1 MAGAALWASR
11 PFQLF
16 IYIEEQVMGRRE
28 VVVTGLGIVSP
39 VASELDRFWEG
50 IKNGQSG
57 ISRVENVEDIDQYPV
72 TIGGEIRDLNI
83 EKYIDKKEVRKMD
96 PFSIWGVAA
105 AAMAVE
111 DSGLDLNAVDLQRV
125 GVIASSGI
133 GGMQYMQTQS
143 ARAIAGGPR
152 RISPQLIPQMIV
164 NILSGYVAIKYGFK
178 GPNFSVTSAC
188 ASGSHSIGE
197 SMRMIQYGDADV
209 MIAGGAEASVAMLG
223 IGGFAAMRAT
233 SRRND
238 DPQGASRPFDKERDG
253 FVMSEGAGIVVLEE
267 KEHAL
272 KRGARIY
279 CDAAGYGRTCD
290 AYHITA
296 PSEEAV
302 EAGRGMS
309 LAISDAGLN
318 PEDID
323 YINAHGTSTPYND
336 KGETIAIKRALGE
349 ELAYKV
355 AVSSTK
361 SMTGHMLGAAGGVE
375 AAICALAIRDSIAP
389 PTINYTTPDP
399 DCDLDYV
406 PNVAREMEINVALS
420 NSLGFGGHNATLCFT
435 KSK

>member
-1 MAGAALWASR
+1 MS
-11 PFQLF
+11 
-16 IYIEEQVMGRRE
+16 RRE

-39 VASELDRFWEG
+39 VASELGRFWEG

-57 ISRVENVEDIDQYPV
+57 IDQVKNVENIDQYPV
-72 TIGGEIRDLNI
+72 TIGGEIRDLDV
-83 EKYIDKKEVRKMD
+83 EKFLEYKEARKMD
-96 PFSIWGVAA
+96 PFAVWGLSAA
-105 AAMAVE
+105 VMAIE
-111 DSGLDLNAVDLQRV
+111 DAGIDPAQLDLQRV

-133 GGMQYMQTQS
+133 GGMQIMQNECLK
-143 ARAIAGGPR
+143 AYEKGPR
-152 RISPQLIPQMIV
+152 RISPQLIPQMIT
-164 NILSGYVAIKYGFK
+164 NILSGYIAIRYGFK
-178 GPNFSVTSAC
+178 GPNFCVTSAC
-188 ASGSHSIGE
+188 ASATHSIGE
-197 SMRMIQYGDADV
+197 AMRILQYGDADV

-223 IGGFAAMRAT
+223 IGGFAALRAT

-238 DPQGASRPFDKERDG
+238 DPQGASRPFDKDRDG
-253 FVMSEGAGIVVLEE
+253 FVMSEGAGILVLEE
-267 KEHAL
+267 KQHAL
-272 KRGARIY
+272 ARGATIY

-296 PSEEAV
+296 PAEEAI

-309 LAISDAGLN
+309 LAISDAGLQ
-318 PEDID
+318 PGDID

-361 SMTGHMLGAAGGVE
+361 SMTGHMLGAAGAVE
-375 AAICALAIRDSIAP
+375 AAICALAIRDNIAP

-406 PNVAREMEINVALS
+406 PNVARKMEINAALS

-435 KSK
+435 KPT

>member
-1 MAGAALWASR
+1 MS
-11 PFQLF
+11 
-16 IYIEEQVMGRRE
+16 RRE
-28 VVVTGLGIVSP
+28 VVVTGLGVVSP
-39 VASELDRFWEG
+39 VASELNRFWEG

-57 ISRVENVEDIDQYPV
+57 IDQVKNVENIDQYPV
-72 TIGGEIRDLNI
+72 TIGGEIRDLDV
-83 EKYIDKKEVRKMD
+83 EKFVDKKEARIMD
-96 PFSIWGVAA
+96 PFSIWGIAA
-105 AAMAVE
+105 AAMAIE
-111 DSGLDLNAVDLQRV
+111 DSKLDLGAIDLQRV

-133 GGMQYMQTQS
+133 GGMQFLQNQCFK
-143 ARAIAGGPR
+143 AVEGGPR

-164 NILSGYVAIKYGFK
+164 NILSGYISIRYGFK
-178 GPNFSVTSAC
+178 GPNFCVTSAC
-188 ASGSHSIGE
+188 ASGTHSIGE
-197 SMRMIQYGDADV
+197 AMRIIQYGDADV
-209 MIAGGAEASVAMLG
+209 MIAGGSEASVAMLA
-223 IGGFAAMRAT
+223 IGGFAALRAT

-238 DPQGASRPFDKERDG
+238 DPKGASRPFDKDRDG
-253 FVMSEGAGIVVLEE
+253 FVMSEGAGIIVLEE
-267 KEHAL
+267 KQHAL
-272 KRGARIY
+272 KRGATIY

-296 PSEEAV
+296 PSETAV

-309 LAISDAGLN
+309 LAIADARLK

-323 YINAHGTSTPYND
+323 YINAHGTSTYYND
-336 KGETIAIKRALGE
+336 KGETLAIKRALGE

-375 AAICALAIRDSIAP
+375 AAIMALAIRDNIAP

-406 PNVAREMEINVALS
+406 PNVAREMEINAALS

-435 KSK
+435 KTK

>member
-1 MAGAALWASR
+1 M
-11 PFQLF
+11 
-16 IYIEEQVMGRRE
+16 ERRE
-28 VVVTGLGIVSP
+28 VVVTGIGVVSP
-39 VASELDRFWEG
+39 IASELSRFWEG

-57 ISRVENVEDIDQYPV
+57 IDLVQGVDDIDQYAV
-72 TIGGEIRDLNI
+72 RIGGEIRDLDV
-83 EKYIDKKEVRKMD
+83 EKFLDKKEARKMD
-96 PFSIWGVAA
+96 PFAIWGVAA
-105 AAMAVE
+105 STMAIE
-111 DSGLDLNAVDLQRV
+111 DSGLDINAIDLQRV

-133 GGMQYMQTQS
+133 GGMQYMQEQS
-143 ARAIAGGPR
+143 ARAIKGGPR

-188 ASGSHSIGE
+188 ASGTHSIGE
-197 SMRMIQYGDADV
+197 AMRMIQYDDADI
-209 MIAGGAEASVAMLG
+209 MIAGGSEASLAMLG
-223 IGGFAAMRAT
+223 IGGFSALRAT

-238 DPQGASRPFDKERDG
+238 DPQGASRPFDLDRDG
-253 FVMSEGAGIVVLEE
+253 FVMSEGAGILVLEE
-267 KEHAL
+267 KEHAI
-272 KRGARIY
+272 KRGATIY
-279 CDAAGYGRTCD
+279 CDASGYGRTCD

-296 PSEEAV
+296 PAEEAV
-302 EAGRGMS
+302 EAARGMS

-336 KGETIAIKRALGE
+336 KGETLAIKRAMGE

-361 SMTGHMLGAAGGVE
+361 SMTGHMLGAAGGIE
-375 AAICALAIRDSIAP
+375 AAIIALAIRDGVAP

-406 PNVAREMEINVALS
+406 PNVAREMDIDAALS

>member
-1 MAGAALWASR
+1 
-11 PFQLF
+11 
-16 IYIEEQVMGRRE
+16 MGRRE
-28 VVVTGLGIVSP
+28 VVITGLGVVSP

-57 ISRVENVEDIDQYPV
+57 IDRVQNMDDIDQYPSQV
-72 TIGGEIRDLNI
+72 GGEIRDLDI
-83 EKYIDKKEVRKMD
+83 EKFIDKKSARKMD

-105 AAMAVE
+105 SIMAVE
-111 DSGLDLNAVDLQRV
+111 DSGLDVDAIDLERV

-133 GGMQYMQTQS
+133 GGMQFMTEQCI
-143 ARAIAGGPR
+143 RAIKGGPR

-164 NILSGYVAIKYGFK
+164 NILSGYVAIRYGFK
-178 GPNFSVTSAC
+178 GPNFCVTSAC
-188 ASGSHSIGE
+188 ASGTHSIGE

-209 MIAGGAEASVAMLG
+209 MIAGGAEASIAMLG
-223 IGGFAAMRAT
+223 VGGFSALRAT

-238 DPQGASRPFDKERDG
+238 DPQGASRPFDKDRDG

-279 CDAAGYGRTCD
+279 CEVSGYGRTCD

-296 PSEEAV
+296 PDSAANEA
-302 EAGRGMS
+302 ARGMR
-309 LAISDAGLN
+309 LAFEDAGLKA
-318 PEDID
+318 EDVD
-323 YINAHGTSTPYND
+323 YINAHGTSTPLND
-336 KGETIAIKRALGE
+336 KGETLAIKKALGE

-375 AAICALAIRDSIAP
+375 AAICALAIRDGIAP

-406 PNVAREMEINVALS
+406 PNTARKMEINVALS

>member
-1 MAGAALWASR
+1 MS
-11 PFQLF
+11 
-16 IYIEEQVMGRRE
+16 RRE

-57 ISRVENVEDIDQYPV
+57 IDQVKNVLDIDQYAV
-72 TIGGEIRDLNI
+72 TIGGEIRDLDI
-83 EKYIDKKEVRKMD
+83 EKFLDKKDARKMD
-96 PFSIWGVAA
+96 PFAVWGMAASI
-105 AAMAVE
+105 MAIE
-111 DSGLDLNAVDLQRV
+111 DSGLDVNAVDLQRV

-133 GGMQYMQTQS
+133 GGMQYMQAQCK
-143 ARAIAGGPR
+143 RALEGGPR

-188 ASGSHSIGE
+188 ASGTHSIGE

-223 IGGFAAMRAT
+223 IGGFAALRAT

-238 DPQGASRPFDKERDG
+238 DPQAASRPFDKDRDG

-272 KRGARIY
+272 KRGATIY

-296 PSEEAV
+296 PDSKAIEA
-302 EAGRGMS
+302 ARGMQ
-309 LAISDAGLN
+309 LAFEDAGLTAA
-318 PEDID
+318 DVD
-323 YINAHGTSTPYND
+323 YINAHGTSTPLND
-336 KGETIAIKRALGE
+336 KGETQAIKTALGE
-349 ELAYKV
+349 ELARKV
-355 AVSSTK
+355 AISSTK

-375 AAICALAIRDSIAP
+375 AAICALAIRDGIAP

-406 PNVAREMEINVALS
+406 PNVAREMDINVALS

-435 KSK
+435 KTK